1 MDDTSDSNAPHED
14 IVLWDGIRVRRDRES
29 CETVDGWETVSDLLR
44 GSSLGIFSLCA
55 AIAPPLMRFG
65 HEEGTFFTS
74 VKLPAKASR
83 CS

>member
-44 GSSLGIFSLCA
+44 GSSLGIF
-55 AIAPPLMRFG
+55 G
-65 HEEGTFFTS
+65 H
-74 VKLPAKASR
+74 
-83 CS
+83 